1 MARHAA
7 RHSRTPLL
15 LAGAAVVVIA
25 TVVAVVVAT
34 RHSGPPHPAAAT
46 GTTGTGTGSGSH
58 HTSSSTTSSAPITS
72 TTTTGLPAP
81 GPGFVPGKV
90 TVIGDSVVLD
100 YQDPLKTDIPGIDV
114 EAAVSRQWG
123 TGETL
128 LQQLKGSDELGAQVI
143 VALSTNG
150 PIATADFD
158 AMMTILQGAS
168 RVEFVNVHVDRPW
181 QDPNNAVLAAG
192 AARYKNVVIADWNAL
207 ADQHPEWFG
216 ADGTHLAIDGA
227 GAAALASLV
236 TSTLSGG

>member
-1 MARHAA
+1 MAA
-7 RHSRTPLL
+7 
-15 LAGAAVVVIA
+15 AAVLVIA
-25 TVVAVVVAT
+25 AVSVVVVVT
-34 RHSGPPHPAAAT
+34 RHSAPPHPAAA
-46 GTTGTGTGSGSH
+46 GGAGGSH
-58 HTSSSTTSSAPITS
+58 SSRSSTS
-72 TTTTGLPAP
+72 TTLSAPPTTTTTTTLPAP

-90 TVIGDSVVLD
+90 TAVGDSVLLD

-128 LQQLKGSDELGAQVI
+128 LQQLKGSDQLGAEVI

-150 PIATADFD
+150 PIATTDFD

-192 AARYKNVVIADWNAL
+192 ATRYKNVVIADWNAL

-227 GAAALASLV
+227 GADALASLV